1 MKKIVS
7 IAAAVA
13 VVAMAGSAFAAGST
27 TASLTTSATVLA
39 ACKATP
45 GDTIDFGTLD
55 PINDTLP
62 TKNAATKGT
71 VTVQC
76 TDGTAYGFA
85 YDNAATM
92 QVGGAGVAIPVY
104 PVADLPAVNVGT
116 VAGTTHSVDAQV
128 KLADYANAPAGA
140 YTGTYTLT
148 INY

>member
-7 IAAAVA
+7 ITAAVA
-13 VVAMAGSAFAAGST
+13 VVAMAGSAFAAAT
-27 TASLTTSATVLA
+27 TATLSTSATVLA

-62 TKNAATKGT
+62 TKNASTKGT

-128 KLADYANAPAGA
+128 KLADYSNAPAGA

-148 INY
+148 ITY